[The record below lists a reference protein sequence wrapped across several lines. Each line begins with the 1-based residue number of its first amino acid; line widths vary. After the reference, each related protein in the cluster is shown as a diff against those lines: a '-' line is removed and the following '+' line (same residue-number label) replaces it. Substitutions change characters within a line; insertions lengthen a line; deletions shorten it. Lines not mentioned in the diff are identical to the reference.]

1 MLEFD
6 YTPFRD
12 INLIRIFW
20 SMFSLFTFLRN
31 FQTFL
36 KNANKKVSNI
46 SKVKLGDK
54 KRFDKEQ
61 IGAKKPLTMSNWPF
75 TS

>member
-54 KRFDKEQ
+54 KRFEEQ
-61 IGAKKPLTMSNWPF
+61 IGVKEQFSVTKCQF